1 MKNSNYDEFFKKIH
15 SKVTRFHAEKGCRP
29 VNHGVMIELFNGA
42 KITVY
47 YNRTIL
53 VQGTVRV
60 AVYNQRVGYLKKVLP
75 PDTIWKI
82 QPKY

>member
-1 MKNSNYDEFFKKIH
+1 
-15 SKVTRFHAEKGCRP
+15 
-29 VNHGVMIELFNGA
+29 MIELFNGA